1 MALYIILGTY
11 SNKGS
16 EGLVEGSSD
25 RRKAME
31 TLTSSVGAKLINY
44 HITRGIYDF
53 TMQTEAESFD
63 QIVYGVGQNVSKY
76 FFFLGGVDMSKK
88 KLFEIIRVSSN
99 KKKNIQ
105 KKTGVE
111 KNNDLKF

>member
-1 MALYIILGTY
+1 MKGKMMTLYIILGTY

-44 HITRGIYDF
+44 NITRGIYDF
-53 TMQTEAESFD
+53 TMQTEAENFN
-63 QIVYGVGQNVSKY
+63 QIAAMNLKAKAAGTVSK
-76 FFFLGGVDMSKK
+76 LDVLESLDIEEVRK
-88 KLFEIIRVSSN
+88 IA
-99 KKKNIQ
+99 KNVNFQ
-105 KKTGVE
+105 PPRP
-111 KNNDLKF
+111 

>member
-1 MALYIILGTY
+1 MKGKMMALYIILGTY

-25 RRKAME
+25 RKAAME

-53 TMQTEAESFD
+53 TMQTEAESFN
-63 QIVYGVGQNVSKY
+63 QIAAMNLKAKAAGTVSK
-76 FFFLGGVDMSKK
+76 LDVLES
-88 KLFEIIRVSSN
+88 L
-99 KKKNIQ
+99 NIDEVREVAKSVNFQ
-105 KKTGVE
+105 PPKS
-111 KNNDLKF
+111 

>member
-1 MALYIILGTY
+1 MKGKIMALYIILGTY

-25 RRKAME
+25 RKAAME

-53 TMQTEAESFD
+53 TMQTEAESFN
-63 QIVYGVGQNVSKY
+63 QIAAMNLKAKAAGTVSK
-76 FFFLGGVDMSKK
+76 LDVLES
-88 KLFEIIRVSSN
+88 L
-99 KKKNIQ
+99 NIDETVVAAKSVNFQ
-105 KKTGVE
+105 PPKS
-111 KNNDLKF
+111 

>member
-53 TMQTEAESFD
+53 WIFCS
-63 QIVYGVGQNVSKY
+63 I
-76 FFFLGGVDMSKK
+76 FFRKGKITS
-88 KLFEIIRVSSN
+88 
-99 KKKNIQ
+99 
-105 KKTGVE
+105 E
-111 KNNDLKF
+111 K

>member
-63 QIVYGVGQNVSKY
+63 QDINNWTLNDNVNY
-76 FFFLGGVDMSKK
+76 YNMFAGGCPLDVN
-88 KLFEIIRVSSN
+88 RPHWYQPSN
-99 KKKNIQ
+99 
-105 KKTGVE
+105 
-111 KNNDLKF
+111 F